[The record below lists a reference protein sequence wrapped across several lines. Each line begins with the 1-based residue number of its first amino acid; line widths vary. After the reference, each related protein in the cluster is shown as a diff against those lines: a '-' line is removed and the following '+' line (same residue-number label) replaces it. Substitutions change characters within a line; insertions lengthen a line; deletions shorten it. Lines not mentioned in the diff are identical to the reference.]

1 MRCYFMRNG
10 HIASV
15 EVLEGVTDDA
25 AAIKLGSTS
34 FLKRLRDGFEGFEIW
49 ERDRMVF
56 RYPEDENQAGPDGK
70 SAGQSSPKGG
80 GKGSSQ
86 AGPAFYAGIVENIAR
101 AAFA

>member
-15 EVLEGVTDDA
+15 EILEGVSDDA
-25 AAIKLGSTS
+25 AAIKLGSAS

-49 ERDRMVF
+49 ERERMVF
-56 RYPEDENQAGPDGK
+56 RYPEDETQAGPGGK
-70 SAGQSSPKGG
+70 SAGRSSPKDS

-86 AGPAFYAGIVENIAR
+86 ARPAFYAGMSGSIALPV
-101 AAFA
+101 